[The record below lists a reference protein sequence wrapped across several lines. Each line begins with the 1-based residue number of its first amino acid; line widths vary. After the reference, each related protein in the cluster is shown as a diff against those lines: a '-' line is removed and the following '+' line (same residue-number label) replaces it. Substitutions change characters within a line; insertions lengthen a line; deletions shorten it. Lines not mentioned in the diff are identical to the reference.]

1 MLYLYPFKN
10 KVIMSNDT
18 RSERQRKVVKKWIE
32 NGYRGTAAW
41 CTGSGKT
48 RIAII
53 AIKSFLST
61 NSNKNIKVIV
71 PTEHLKIQWISELSQ
86 YFLNNYVKVEI
97 INTAIK
103 TSEVVDLLV
112 LDEAHRYAAETF
124 IEVFNKK
131 NPRMVLGLS
140 ATFSR
145 LDGRHKLLER
155 YCPVIDT
162 VTIREAI
169 DKGWVSNY
177 VEYKVNIEV
186 DDIEEYKE
194 ASREFS
200 SMFSM
205 FNYDFQLAMS
215 CVTNVVKRRTYAKK
229 MGIPH
234 GEMDGITFSWLRSM
248 KARKAFVLNHPKKIE
263 ITRKILDA
271 RPFSKAIT
279 FSGTIKQ
286 AEKIGIGHVLH
297 SGKTKKKNRLT
308 MEEFNQLPSGVL
320 NTSKK
325 LDEGADIQGLNLAI
339 ILSNSSSKTQKT
351 QRIGRAI
358 RFEEGKKA
366 EIFTLVIKDTV
377 ENNWFLNSSE
387 GNLYIEI
394 NEQELDEVLAGE
406 EIELNE
412 QEGREVDEAFRM

>member
-1 MLYLYPFKN
+1 
-10 KVIMSNDT
+10 
-18 RSERQRKVVKKWIE
+18 
-32 NGYRGTAAW
+32 
-41 CTGSGKT
+41 
-48 RIAII
+48 
-53 AIKSFLST
+53 
-61 NSNKNIKVIV
+61 
-71 PTEHLKIQWISELSQ
+71 
-86 YFLNNYVKVEI
+86 
-97 INTAIK
+97 
-103 TSEVVDLLV
+103 
-112 LDEAHRYAAETF
+112 
-124 IEVFNKK
+124 
-131 NPRMVLGLS
+131 
-140 ATFSR
+140 
-145 LDGRHKLLER
+145 
-155 YCPVIDT
+155 
-162 VTIREAI
+162 
-169 DKGWVSNY
+169 
-177 VEYKVNIEV
+177 
-186 DDIEEYKE
+186 
-194 ASREFS
+194 
-200 SMFSM
+200 
-205 FNYDFQLAMS
+205 
-215 CVTNVVKRRTYAKK
+215 

-234 GEMDGITFSWLRSM
+234 GEMDAITFSWLRSM

-263 ITRKILDA
+263 IARKILNA

-320 NTSKK
+320 STSKK

-358 RFEEGKKA
+358 RFEEGKTA

-412 QEGREVDEAFRM
+412 QEGREIDEAFRM

>member
-1 MLYLYPFKN
+1 
-10 KVIMSNDT
+10 MSNDT
-18 RSERQRKVVKKWIE
+18 RSERQRSVVKKWIA

-71 PTEHLKIQWISELSQ
+71 PTEYLKTQWISELSQ

-103 TSEVVDLLV
+103 TSEVVDLMI
-112 LDEAHRYAAETF
+112 LDECHRYAAETF

-205 FNYDFQLAMS
+205 FDYDFQLAMS
-215 CVTNVVKRRTYAKK
+215 CVTNIVKRRAYAKK

-234 GEMDGITFSWLRSM
+234 GEMDAITFSWLRSM

-263 ITRKILDA
+263 IARKILNA

-320 NTSKK
+320 STSKK
-325 LDEGADIQGLNLAI
+325 LDEGADIQGLNLAV

-358 RFEEGKKA
+358 RFEEGKTA

-394 NEQELDEVLAGE
+394 NEQELDEVLAGK